1 MTKQEKKKDKRRR
14 RKILLA
20 LLLVVFTGI
29 ILTAN
34 TYAWFTSNKTIS
46 VEAIDV
52 QVATANG
59 IQVSVDGVNWKT
71 IISNADL
78 NSTLANT
85 TLYSTNVN
93 QLPFRTNNNS
103 GTATTVKPVSTGG
116 TVVSDKLKMYLGELA
131 SDTNGNAV
139 LKSTASVETKGSTG
153 DFVAFDLF
161 FMVTQNSTVKLGT
174 GSGVS
179 TSTGSTNKGLKN
191 AARVAFLKLG
201 KASIGSTAST
211 IQGIGGGTDLII
223 WEPNNNVH
231 TDAAIADALST
242 YNLSITSTTQVA
254 SYYGVDNT
262 FSTGV
267 SLKDLGTSGNP
278 IGTNFKSVTPTL
290 KTPDGA
296 LASDQNWFSLDAG
309 ITKVRFY
316 LWIEGQD
323 VDCENTASGDAIT
336 YNMNF
341 VLV

>member
-34 TYAWFTSNKTIS
+34 TYAWFTSNKTIT

-71 IISNADL
+71 IITNADL
-78 NSTLANT
+78 NSTLGASSLYTTNT
-85 TLYSTNVN
+85 N
-93 QLPFRTNNNS
+93 QLPFRTNNN
-103 GTATTVKPVSTGG
+103 TASTTVKPVSTGG
-116 TVVSDKLKMYLGELA
+116 TIANDKLNMYLGELA
-131 SDTNGNAV
+131 SDAGGNTI
-139 LKSTASVETKGSTG
+139 LKSTKSTETKGDTG
-153 DFVAFDLF
+153 DFVVFDLF

-174 GSGVS
+174 GSSVA
-179 TSTGSTNKGLKN
+179 TSTGATNKGLKN
-191 AARVAFLKLG
+191 AARVAFIKLG
-201 KASIGSTAST
+201 KASIGSNAST
-211 IQGIGGGTDLII
+211 IQGIGGGTDMII

-242 YNLSITSTTQVA
+242 YNLSVTSTQQIA
-254 SYYGVDNT
+254 SYYGVDAVM
-262 FSTGV
+262 STGV
-267 SLKDLGTSGNP
+267 SLKDLGSSSNP

-296 LASDQNWFSLDAG
+296 LAADQNWFSLDAG

>member
-34 TYAWFTSNKTIS
+34 TYAWFTSNKTIT

-71 IISNADL
+71 IITNADL
-78 NSTLANT
+78 NSTLGAS
-85 TLYSTNVN
+85 TLYTTNTN
-93 QLPFRTNNNS
+93 QLPFRTHNNS
-103 GTATTVKPVSTGG
+103 ETPATVKPVSTGG
-116 TVVSDKLKMYLGELA
+116 TIANDKLNMYLGELA
-131 SDTNGNAV
+131 SDAGGNTI
-139 LKSTASVETKGSTG
+139 LKSTKSTEAKGDTG

-174 GSGVS
+174 GSEVS
-179 TSTGSTNKGLKN
+179 ASAGATNRGLKN
-191 AARVAFLKLG
+191 AARAAFIKLG
-201 KASIGSTAST
+201 KATIGSNAST
-211 IQGIGGGTDLII
+211 IQGIGGGQEMII

-242 YNLSITSTTQVA
+242 YNLSVTSNQQIA
-254 SYYGVDNT
+254 SYYGVDAVL
-262 FSTGV
+262 STGV
-267 SLKDLGTSGNP
+267 SLKDLGSSSNP

-296 LASDQNWFSLDAG
+296 LTADQNWFTLEAG

>member
-34 TYAWFTSNKTIS
+34 TYAWFTSNKTIT

-71 IISNADL
+71 IITNADL
-78 NSTLANT
+78 NSTLGQS
-85 TLYSTNVN
+85 TLYTTNTN
-93 QLPFRTNNNS
+93 QLPFRTNNN
-103 GTATTVKPVSTGG
+103 TASTTVKPVSTGG
-116 TVVSDKLKMYLGELA
+116 TIANDKLNMYLGELA
-131 SDTNGNAV
+131 SDSGGNTI
-139 LKSTASVETKGSTG
+139 LKSTKSTETKGDTG

-161 FMVTQNSTVKLGT
+161 FMVTQNSTVKLG
-174 GSGVS
+174 
-179 TSTGSTNKGLKN
+179 
-191 AARVAFLKLG
+191 
-201 KASIGSTAST
+201 KATIGSNAST
-211 IQGIGGGTDLII
+211 IQGVGGGTDIII

-242 YNLSITSTTQVA
+242 YNLSVTSTQQIA
-254 SYYGVDNT
+254 SYYGVDAVM
-262 FSTGV
+262 STGV
-267 SLKDLGTSGNP
+267 SLKDLGSSSNP
-278 IGTNFKSVTPTL
+278 IGTNFKSVTPAL
-290 KTPDGA
+290 KTPDGP
-296 LASDQNWFSLDAG
+296 LAADQNWFNLEAG

>member
-34 TYAWFTSNKTIS
+34 TYAWFTSNKTIT

-71 IISNADL
+71 IITNADL
-78 NSTLANT
+78 NSTLQSS
-85 TLYSTNVN
+85 TLYTTNTN
-93 QLPFRTNNNS
+93 QLPFRTNNN
-103 GTATTVKPVSTGG
+103 TASTTVKPVSTGG
-116 TVVSDKLKMYLGELA
+116 TIADDKLNMYLGELA
-131 SDTNGNAV
+131 SDASGNTI
-139 LKSTASVETKGSTG
+139 LKSTKSTEAKRDTG

-161 FMVTQNSTVKLGT
+161 FMVTQNSTVKLGK
-174 GSGVS
+174 GSEVS
-179 TSTGSTNKGLKN
+179 ASTGATNRGLKN
-191 AARVAFLKLG
+191 AARAAFIKLG
-201 KASIGSTAST
+201 KATIGSNAST
-211 IQGIGGGTDLII
+211 IQGIGGGTDMIM

-242 YNLSITSTTQVA
+242 YNLSITNTTQVN
-254 SYYGVDNT
+254 SYYGVDAVL
-262 FSTGV
+262 STGV
-267 SLKDLGTSGNP
+267 SLKDLGSSSNP

-296 LASDQNWFSLDAG
+296 LTDDQNWFSLDAG

>member
-34 TYAWFTSNKTIS
+34 TYAWFTSNRTIT

-71 IISNADL
+71 IITNADL
-78 NSTLANT
+78 NSTLGAS
-85 TLYSTNVN
+85 TLYSTNTN
-93 QLPFRTNNNS
+93 QLPFRTNNN
-103 GTATTVKPVSTGG
+103 TASTTVKPVSTGG
-116 TVVSDKLKMYLGELA
+116 TIANDKLNMYLGELS
-131 SDTNGNAV
+131 SDALGNTV
-139 LKSTASVETKGSTG
+139 LTATKSTETQGDTG

-161 FMVTQNSTVKLGT
+161 FMVTQNSTVKLGS
-174 GSGVS
+174 GSEIS

-191 AARVAFLKLG
+191 AARVAFIKLG
-201 KASIGSTAST
+201 KATIGSSAAT
-211 IQGIGGGTDLII
+211 IQGLGGGTDLII

-242 YNLSITSTTQVA
+242 YNLSITSSTQVA
-254 SYYGVDNT
+254 SYYGVDSVL
-262 FSTGV
+262 STGV
-267 SLKDLGTSGNP
+267 SLKDLGTASNP

-290 KTPDGA
+290 KTVDGA
-296 LASDQNWFSLDAG
+296 LTSDQNWFSLDAG

-341 VLV
+341 VLAS